1 MSTQTRSPRFRHVMN
16 TVRVKYLQLTSATD
30 NANIKN
36 IKQSSGCADQKY
48 PAGCDRHRRR
58 SGEREKRRRK
68 EET

>member
-36 IKQSSGCADQKY
+36 MKQSRGCADQ
-48 PAGCDRHRRR
+48 
-58 SGEREKRRRK
+58 E
-68 EET
+68 